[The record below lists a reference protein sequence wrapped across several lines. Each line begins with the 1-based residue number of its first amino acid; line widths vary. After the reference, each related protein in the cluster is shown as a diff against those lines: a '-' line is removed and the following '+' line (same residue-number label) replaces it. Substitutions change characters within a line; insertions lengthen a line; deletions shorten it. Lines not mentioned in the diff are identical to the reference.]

1 VADLSDPDASEP
13 LPPSA
18 HGDATASRVVTALNK
33 LAMVLRWGAWQ
44 QSGRHGL
51 HPTQAQI
58 ITLLAARPKGLRLR
72 DLAAA
77 LGVTAATTSDS
88 VAALVRKGLV
98 EKSHVLEDARGVVVT
113 VTPDGEREAAAI
125 STWPDAMLAA
135 VGDLDTAE
143 QAALLRVLVKMI
155 RSLQERQAIPA
166 ARMCVTCRFFD
177 PYAHPE
183 SDRPH
188 HCRFVDAPFG
198 DAELRVDCLDHDPAP
213 HDEQAALWNQFV
225 GRGTG

>member
-1 VADLSDPDASEP
+1 VAKLTDSDAAGH

-18 HGDATASRVVTALNK
+18 QGDATASRVVTALNK
-33 LAMVLRWGAWQ
+33 LALALRWGAWQ

-51 HPTQAQI
+51 HPAQAQI
-58 ITLLAARPKGLRLR
+58 LTLLASRPKGLRMGE
-72 DLAAA
+72 LAAA
-77 LGVTAATTSDS
+77 LGVTPASTSDS
-88 VAALVRKGLV
+88 VTALVRKRLV
-98 EKSHVLEDARGVVVT
+98 DKSPAAGDARAVVVSL
-113 VTPDGEREAAAI
+113 TPDGRREAAAV

-135 VGDLDTAE
+135 VDDLDAE
-143 QAALLRVLVKMI
+143 EQSALLRVLLKMI
-155 RSLQERQAIPA
+155 RSLQERQVIPA

-177 PYAHPE
+177 PYAYPG

-213 HDEQAALWNQFV
+213 PEDAEALWRRFTT
-225 GRGTG
+225 R